1 MSHDFLKKDDEYPSG
16 LGALS
21 LPELKRA
28 FLITSLETGAK
39 RKSKWVSSRQGP
51 L

>member
-1 MSHDFLKKDDEYPSG
+1 MSHDFLKKNDEYPSG

-21 LPELKRA
+21 LPMLKRA
-28 FLITSLETGAK
+28 SIIASLETRAK
-39 RKSKWVSSRQGP
+39 RKSEWVSSRQGP